1 MIKVR
6 LAVTGIIS
14 AMMTVGLATAQAPL
28 ASADTEQ
35 LYNDA
40 QRDFSGGDARGGIAK
55 LGELIAA
62 APNDD
67 DALALRA
74 IWADY
79 AGDHGARID
88 AAAKLGAEDPAKQV
102 GVDNVLRAISNA
114 AVTPPNPFP
123 SFQGP
128 QTAVVVL
135 GFGLLPD
142 GTLRRE
148 LVNRLQAV
156 AVQSITA
163 PLSPIIVTGGAPKNG
178 ITEAAAMKE
187 WLVRHFVPADRVH
200 VEDRAGSTV
209 ENALYS
215 TRMIRDIGAQNAVVV
230 TSANH
235 IRRATADFNIAGTPV
250 VGAMSTLDQIVSQL
264 PPLPKS
270 EQRGMYLDA
279 TRVFGLP
286 ASR

>member
-1 MIKVR
+1 M
-6 LAVTGIIS
+6 
-14 AMMTVGLATAQAPL
+14 
-28 ASADTEQ
+28 
-35 LYNDA
+35 
-40 QRDFSGGDARGGIAK
+40 
-55 LGELIAA
+55 
-62 APNDD
+62 
-67 DALALRA
+67 
-74 IWADY
+74 
-79 AGDHGARID
+79 
-88 AAAKLGAEDPAKQV
+88 
-102 GVDNVLRAISNA
+102 
-114 AVTPPNPFP
+114 
-123 SFQGP
+123 
-128 QTAVVVL
+128 
-135 GFGLLPD
+135 PD
-142 GTLRRE
+142 GTLRPE
-148 LVNRLQAV
+148 LVDRLQAV

-230 TSANH
+230 TSATH

-250 VGAMSTLDQIVSQL
+250 VGAMSTLDRIVSQM

>member
-6 LAVTGIIS
+6 LAVTAIIS

-40 QRDFSGGDARGGIAK
+40 QRDFNGGDARGGIAK

-67 DALALRA
+67 DSLALRA

-230 TSANH
+230 TSTNH